1 MEEGL
6 QTSAIELSEG
16 TRDFLSGGIAGA
28 AGVVV
33 GNPLDVAKSRSQVF
47 PDTKALSHLKSIV
60 TKEGFSSLFKGM
72 SYPLTSSMLQ
82 NAVVFHSYG
91 TALRFFGHSNTN
103 TIDPTLQTSPPQR
116 QSLTHHIFTAGCF
129 AGAIQTLVVTPID
142 LLKINLQLQTA
153 IPSCPSYRGPIQMA
167 LDIFRQHGL
176 IRGLYRGA
184 VITALRDIPS
194 HGVYFT
200 VFELTRECF
209 IKYNSDKG
217 GEKMAIHNEG
227 NNGTMNAL
235 FTTDAMAILG
245 AGGLAGS
252 MSWASIYPLDVVKTR
267 YQSRHHRSSSSSS
280 TSSRNCIKSAGLW
293 ECAVN
298 TYKEGG
304 LKTFTRGFWATMCR
318 AFIVNGAIFGAYEAS
333 SFWLDSGTA
342 HSV

>member
-47 PDTKALSHLKSIV
+47 PNTKALSHLKSIV
-60 TKEGFSSLFKGM
+60 TKEGVFSLFKGM

-91 TALRFFGHSNTN
+91 TALRLFGHSNTTTTN
-103 TIDPTLQTSPPQR
+103 PAIQTSPPQR

-167 LDIFRQHGL
+167 LDIFRRHGL
-176 IRGLYRGA
+176 LRGLYRGT

-209 IKYNSDKG
+209 MNYNSDKG
-217 GEKMAIHNEG
+217 GEKMAAMHNES
-227 NNGTMNAL
+227 NNGTVNAF
-235 FTTDAMAILG
+235 FTTNGIAILG

-252 MSWASIYPLDVVKTR
+252 MSWASIYPIDVVKTR
-267 YQSRHHRSSSSSS
+267 YQSRHHHSSS
-280 TSSRNCIKSAGLW
+280 TGSSNCVKPAAGLW
-293 ECAVN
+293 ECAVS

-304 LKTFTRGFWATMCR
+304 VKTFTRGFWATMCR

-333 SFWLDSGTA
+333 SSWLGSGTA